1 LTYRYQIL
9 QAQCFSPDCGTYT
22 SYSILA
28 LDEANNEIDRLDDFT
43 ADADLAASFAARINR
58 YQLSPIHL
66 RDAAYDCLVETYSM

>member
-1 LTYRYQIL
+1 MTYRYQIL
-9 QAQCFSPDCGTYT
+9 QTQRHDPDYGNYT

-43 ADADLAASFAARINR
+43 ADADLAVSFAARINR